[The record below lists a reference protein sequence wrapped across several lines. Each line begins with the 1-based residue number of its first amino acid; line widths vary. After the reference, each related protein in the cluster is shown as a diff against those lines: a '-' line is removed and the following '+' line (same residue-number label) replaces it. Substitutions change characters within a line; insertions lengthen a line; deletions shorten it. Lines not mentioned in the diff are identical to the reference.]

1 MSPAQSLLRWWLIGT
16 GLALGAV
23 LVWAFAPVLV
33 FLALLTG
40 ALGVLAMAMIGLA
53 RSLERALRKGRAD
66 DGAQR

>member
-1 MSPAQSLLRWWLIGT
+1 MRPALSLLRLWLIGT
-16 GLALGAV
+16 GLVLGAV

>member
-1 MSPAQSLLRWWLIGT
+1 M
-16 GLALGAV
+16 LGAV

>member
-1 MSPAQSLLRWWLIGT
+1 MRPAPSLLRLWLIGT
-16 GLALGAV
+16 GLVLGAI

-40 ALGVLAMAMIGLA
+40 ALGVLAIGTIGLA

-66 DGAQR
+66 DGRQR